1 MIPMPPRRIPSSP
14 KRESVEPLAAGAMA
28 SVGGASA
35 VTGQVLR
42 FIEEHG
48 LSAGERLP
56 SERDLAARLNV
67 SRPAL
72 RESLATLEAM
82 RLITRKPNSGIYLTG
97 PNTYPSFESVV
108 LRSDHGLALDRDTII
123 HSMEVRNLLELQA
136 IELACERR
144 TGADLEHLASIV
156 EQTKR
161 QLEAKCSILDLDEAF
176 HLGVVAASHNPV
188 FVQIVHSFYRLSIVR
203 RRVYFSDLRR
213 CQRSHNEHRAILRA
227 ISARDMTTARE
238 AMRKHIHEGF
248 WRSILRSPSRA
259 A

>member
-1 MIPMPPRRIPSSP
+1 MLARRNPSRPDRGAAEPNAKGALPP
-14 KRESVEPLAAGAMA
+14 VDAEP
-28 SVGGASA
+28 A

-48 LSAGERLP
+48 LAAGDRLP
-56 SERDLAARLNV
+56 SERDLATQLDV

-72 RESLATLEAM
+72 RESLATLEAL
-82 RLITRKPNSGIYLTG
+82 RLIMRKPNSGIYLAG
-97 PNTYPSFESVV
+97 PNAYPSFESVV
-108 LRSDHGLALDRDTII
+108 LRSNHGLPLDRDTIV

-156 EQTKR
+156 EQTQRRLQEKR
-161 QLEAKCSILDLDEAF
+161 SILDLDEAF

-213 CQRSHNEHRAILRA
+213 CRRSHDEHQAILRA
-227 ISARDMTTARE
+227 IGARDTAGARE

-248 WRSILRSPSRA
+248 WRSILRRSSRA

>member
-1 MIPMPPRRIPSSP
+1 MPVRRNPSRADRGATEP
-14 KRESVEPLAAGAMA
+14 GAPGALPLADAEP
-28 SVGGASA
+28 A

-48 LSAGERLP
+48 LSAGDRLP
-56 SERDLAARLNV
+56 SERDLATQLDV

-72 RESLATLEAM
+72 RESLATLEAL
-82 RLITRKPNSGIYLTG
+82 RLITRKPNSGIYLAG
-97 PNTYPSFESVV
+97 PNAYPSFESVV
-108 LRSDHGLALDRDTII
+108 LRSNHGLPLDRDTIV

-144 TGADLEHLASIV
+144 TAADLAHLASIV
-156 EQTKR
+156 EQTGQR
-161 QLEAKCSILDLDEAF
+161 LAEKCSIIDLDEAF

-213 CQRSHNEHRAILRA
+213 CRRSHREHQAILRA
-227 ISARDMTTARE
+227 IGARDTAAARE
-238 AMRKHIHEGF
+238 AMRQHIHEGF
-248 WRSILRSPSRA
+248 WRSILRRTSRA